1 MVQGFLKSLGFRL
14 QRRRVRASIYRV
26 DPHNSRIR
34 WAIVVSRRAYSVQ
47 GQNSLWH
54 IDGQHNLVNWGFV
67 IHGGI
72 DGFSRLIVYLHCS
85 NNNRKETVTD
95 LFRSATERYDW
106 PSRVRSDHGGETVGA
121 WQLMEEVRGPNRRSF
136 LAGTSVHNQRIE
148 HLWRDVFCSVCHIFY
163 YTFQAMEESGLLQRN
178 NSLHKFVLHYIF
190 TPRINKA
197 LQSFA
202 ASWNHHPMRTERHWS
217 PFQM

>member
-1 MVQGFLKSLGFRL
+1 M
-14 QRRRVRASIYRV
+14 
-26 DPHNSRIR
+26 
-34 WAIVVSRRAYSVQ
+34 
-47 GQNSLWH
+47 
-54 IDGQHNLVNWGFV
+54 NWGFV

-72 DGFSRLIVYLHCS
+72 DGFSRLIVYLHSS
-85 NNNRKETVTD
+85 NNDRMETVTH

-106 PSRVRSDHGGETVGA
+106 PSRVRSDHGGETVGV

-163 YTFQAMEESGLLQRN
+163 YTVQAMEESGLLQRN
-178 NSLHKFVLHYIF
+178 NSLHKFVLHCIF

-217 PFQM
+217 PFKM